1 MPPVVRFFG
10 YHRLDVILLQSGE
23 NLPFEVETLV
33 SVRLAAH
40 ERDGYHSV
48 S

>member
-1 MPPVVRFFG
+1 MPPVVRFVG
-10 YHRLDVILLQSGE
+10 YHRLDAILLQPGE
-23 NLPFEVETLV
+23 NLRFEVETLA

-40 ERDGYHSV
+40 EGGGYHSV